1 MTQILAII
9 RNDLKV
15 YFSDRRAFI
24 MLFIV
29 PIGLASF
36 MGSVFNG
43 SGGSSGGGGMAILI
57 VDQDGSAVSRGVVEA
72 FATDPVFRV
81 VVTNEA
87 AARELVLNGKRPVA
101 LVLPKGLGTDLL
113 PGLFDTHRKP
123 VITVL
128 HDPSHPMEKSMVEG
142 MLIPKVI
149 RSVVQ
154 NGLSAELGR
163 DHIRRGLTNID
174 NATLMGSRERD
185 LYRGMMERADEFLA
199 ARTNRSLFG
208 STGVGKESAES
219 GGGKGGSDLPMP
231 FVAKSVPLIRSTT
244 GQYNGYAHSFAGMSL
259 QFVMMSMLEMSVGLL
274 RERESGMFRRL
285 RATPLSRGTLL
296 LGKGLSYALV
306 GLLSLGGCF
315 TFAMAVFGVRI
326 EGSWPGFLACLV
338 LTATMASSLSLAMA
352 ALGRTP
358 AGTRG
363 IGIAVLLLLLMVGG
377 AWVPTFILP
386 RWIQQAAL
394 VTPTRWALDGFD
406 AMTWRGLGLDAAY
419 GSIGFL
425 LGFTALAALVTWLR
439 FRWDPE

>member
-1 MTQILAII
+1 
-9 RNDLKV
+9 
-15 YFSDRRAFI
+15 
-24 MLFIV
+24 
-29 PIGLASF
+29 
-36 MGSVFNG
+36 
-43 SGGSSGGGGMAILI
+43 
-57 VDQDGSAVSRGVVEA
+57 
-72 FATDPVFRV
+72 
-81 VVTNEA
+81 
-87 AARELVLNGKRPVA
+87 
-101 LVLPKGLGTDLL
+101 
-113 PGLFDTHRKP
+113 
-123 VITVL
+123 
-128 HDPSHPMEKSMVEG
+128 
-142 MLIPKVI
+142 
-149 RSVVQ
+149 
-154 NGLSAELGR
+154 
-163 DHIRRGLTNID
+163 
-174 NATLMGSRERD
+174 
-185 LYRGMMERADEFLA
+185 
-199 ARTNRSLFG
+199 
-208 STGVGKESAES
+208 
-219 GGGKGGSDLPMP
+219 
-231 FVAKSVPLIRSTT
+231 
-244 GQYNGYAHSFAGMSL
+244 MSL

-406 AMTWRGLGLDAAY
+406 SMTWRGLGLDAAY

>member
-43 SGGSSGGGGMAILI
+43 PGGSSGGGGMAILI
-57 VDQDGSAVSRGVVEA
+57 VDQDGSAVSRGLVEA
-72 FATDPVFRV
+72 FATDPTFRV
-81 VVTNEA
+81 AVTNEA

-101 LVLPKGLGTDLL
+101 LVLPKGLGSDILN
-113 PGLFDTHRKP
+113 GLFDTDRRP
-123 VITVL
+123 VIAVL

-142 MLIPKVI
+142 MLVPKVI

-154 NGLSAELGR
+154 NGLDAELGR
-163 DHIRRGLTNID
+163 DHIRRGLTNLD
-174 NATLMGSRERD
+174 TAARMAPRDRD

-208 STGVGKESAES
+208 SA
-219 GGGKGGSDLPMP
+219 GGGKVDANGGGQGGSDLPMP
-231 FVAKSVPLIRSTT
+231 FVAKSVPLVRSTN
-244 GQYNGYAHSFAGMSL
+244 GRYNGYAHSFAGMSL
-259 QFVMMSMLEMSVGLL
+259 QFVMMSMLDMSVGLL

-285 RATPLSRGTLL
+285 RSTPLSRATLL
-296 LGKGLSYALV
+296 VGKGLSYALV
-306 GLLSLGGCF
+306 GFVSLAGCF
-315 TFAMAVFGVRI
+315 AFAMAVFGVRI
-326 EGSWPGFLACLV
+326 EGSWTGFIACLA
-338 LTATMASSLSLAMA
+338 LTSTMASSLALAMA

-394 VTPTRWALDGFD
+394 ATPTRWALDCFD
-406 AMTWRGLGLDAAY
+406 SMTWRGLGLDAAH

-425 LGFTALAALVTWLR
+425 LGFTVLAALVTWLR
-439 FRWDPE
+439 FRWEAE